1 MTGDLTVS
9 EKRLIAALDRI
20 DYTIERAAASLR
32 GTSPAPEGAADIA
45 SQAENQRLVAELAA
59 AQERQEAAVHA
70 LETRLAQAHARLDEA
85 GQQAARLVAAN
96 EALTHANRQLLS
108 KADSGGAD
116 DADIRAALE
125 AEVEALR
132 AARAAEIA
140 QMGEIIESIDRLTL
154 APAPR
159 RASSK
164 DKPAG
169 QASAKATNAQ
179 THHDVIEDLTDP
191 GLPDA
196 KMADLDQVETRG

>member
-32 GTSPAPEGAADIA
+32 GTSPAPEGAADLA

-59 AQERQEAAVHA
+59 AQERQEAALHV

-108 KADSGGAD
+108 KADSDGAD
-116 DADIRAALE
+116 GADIRAALE

-169 QASAKATNAQ
+169 QASAKATSAQ
-179 THHDVIEDLTDP
+179 THDDVIEDLTDP